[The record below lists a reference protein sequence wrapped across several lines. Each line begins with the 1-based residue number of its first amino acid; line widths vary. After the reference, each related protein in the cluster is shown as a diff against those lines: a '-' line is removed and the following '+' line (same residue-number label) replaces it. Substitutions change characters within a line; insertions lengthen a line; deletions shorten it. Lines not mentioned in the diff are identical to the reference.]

1 MFDFWKSEIKKKL
14 EIDFGLNTWNLEFEN
29 KVENL

>member
-1 MFDFWKSEIKKKL
+1 MFEFWKSEIQKK

-29 KVENL
+29 KAENL